1 MFNWQ
6 YLNVLLYFN
15 VGLGNAQKMFVK
27 MSVRNFEVMLSSPM
41 IKIIGGFCQFM
52 LFWYVGFFFLLFAHQ
67 FWGQRDDIYSSNNV
81 TSFVY

>member
-6 YLNVLLYFN
+6 YLNVLFYFN

-27 MSVRNFEVMLSSPM
+27 ISVRNFEVMLSSPM

-52 LFWYVGFFFLLFAHQ
+52 LFWYVGFFFPLVCSPIL
-67 FWGQRDDIYSSNNV
+67 GSKG
-81 TSFVY
+81 